1 MSASVISP
9 VGSGHANEVVL
20 KRLGAAAV
28 CASRLERLIAEI
40 AQDVKISQEGTAL
53 GQLRSGEFTVPPWA
67 STRATDVTAWA
78 AAASRL
84 LSVRASVFA
93 ASGGAR
99 FTGTRGDT
107 IATVSAD
114 GSIFPADEEYL
125 GRFVARLERHIIVG
139 SELHEGLDYR
149 DEKGR
154 RWPLV
159 SIYRDNL
166 ESPESDQR
174 LRLPADWERWLSA

>member
-1 MSASVISP
+1 MSASVTSS
-9 VGSGHANEVVL
+9 VGSGRANEVVL
-20 KRLGAAAV
+20 KRLGGAAV
-28 CASRLERLIAEI
+28 SASRLERLIGEI
-40 AQDVKISQEGTAL
+40 ALDVKIAADAAAL
-53 GQLRSGEFTVPPWA
+53 GRLRSSDFTVPPWA
-67 STRATDVTAWA
+67 STTVGDITVWA
-78 AAASRL
+78 AAAGRL

-125 GRFVARLERHIIVG
+125 TRFVARLERHIVAG
-139 SELHEGLDYR
+139 TELHEGLDYC
-149 DEKGR
+149 DEKGK

-159 SIYRDNL
+159 SIYRQSL
-166 ESPESDQR
+166 ESLEPEHR
-174 LRLPADWERWLSA
+174 LRIPADWERWLSA